1 MLFMDN
7 VRNKRSGVQ
16 EGILYEINN
25 TQNRGKSQMK
35 GSVHEH
41 VNKTNKWTDIG
52 KRNRKRSVKAKNRK
66 ETYAFSTKKVAI

>member
-1 MLFMDN
+1 
-7 VRNKRSGVQ
+7 
-16 EGILYEINN
+16 
-25 TQNRGKSQMK
+25 MK

-52 KRNRKRSVKAKNRK
+52 KRNKKRSVKAKNRK